1 MLDLLT
7 GIGEL
12 LSSLHDAIQQMRQEW
27 RNKKRISAV
36 WLILFVL
43 IVALLLLWAVL
54 GIVVMQSR

>member
-12 LSSLHDAIQQMRQEW
+12 LSSLYDAIQQMRQEW
-27 RNKKRISAV
+27 RTKKRISAV

-43 IVALLLLWAVL
+43 IVALLLLLAVL
-54 GIVVMQSR
+54 GILVMQSR